1 LHIGFQ
7 SAVANAEGESI
18 GCFLRFLVGKS
29 AFRMYEVKQVEVE
42 IKMEVAVEEDVQML
56 VIKRVGG
63 KSGAEK

>member
-1 LHIGFQ
+1 
-7 SAVANAEGESI
+7 
-18 GCFLRFLVGKS
+18 
-29 AFRMYEVKQVEVE
+29 MYEVKQVEVE